1 MRVKATIAMFAVA
14 SALVVFFLV
23 MAGPGIT
30 ADLDPSSSPSPS
42 PSPSASASPTP
53 EPASAALVARS
64 LKAQKAAKATR
75 ATLARVRRCFKS
87 SPPVAVGRAPKRS
100 ASAEAWTRALRK
112 WKHQRAD
119 WRGKIKAGRA
129 KMLKPGGTSNGVRWM
144 PLARWVGWPEHTLS
158 HLSYI
163 IMRESSGRVRALN
176 SSSGCAGLLQL
187 HPCHG
192 VKNPFDPEVNLRAGL
207 RLYRKCGWSPWAL

>member
-1 MRVKATIAMFAVA
+1 MRVKATIAMFAVT

-30 ADLDPSSSPSPS
+30 ADLDPSPSPS
-42 PSPSASASPTP
+42 PSASASASPTP

-75 ATLARVRRCFKS
+75 ATLARVRQCFKS
-87 SPPVAVGRAPKRS
+87 GPPVAVGRAPKRS
-100 ASAEAWTRALRK
+100 ASAEVWTRALRK
-112 WKHQRAD
+112 WKYQRAD
-119 WRGKIKAGRA
+119 WQDKIKAGRA
-129 KMLKPGGTSNGVRWM
+129 KMLKPGGTSSGVRWM

-158 HLSYI
+158 KLAYV

-176 SSSGCAGLLQL
+176 SSSGCAGLTQL

-192 VKNPFDPEVNLRAGL
+192 VKNPFDPEVNLRAAL
-207 RLYRKCGWSPWAL
+207 RLYRASGWQPWAL